1 MNKPYKGARQDSD
14 RENSNNRAR
23 SNHKRN
29 TYGSREDN
37 ANQDARTTFRRSPRS
52 QERSNDKSNKPS
64 YAPYGQGS
72 KSPKGHNEDNYNEA
86 DYKETKHNEAS
97 DTKFTE
103 SLEQAVLPGIKPVL
117 ELLDSDPARID
128 TVLIRR
134 GRRSSD
140 TDTLMDKCRLNHVRF
155 NLVDAPALDKL
166 YTGAHQ
172 GVVARLYAAGYI
184 EVDEMLSKAMDAPL
198 PIIIALD
205 QVQDPGNAGTLARS
219 LYALGGAGLIVPRHN
234 AAYLGAS
241 AQRAAAGALE
251 KLPVARV
258 TNLARSLDE
267 AIDAGFTIYGA
278 MLGESSVNAFT
289 TKLHTPCILV
299 LGNEDKGIR
308 PNVAK
313 RCHKLLHI
321 PMLRD
326 FDSLNV
332 AQAGAL
338 LLGEFARDLLVEK

>member
-1 MNKPYKGARQDSD
+1 MNKTYRATKQGSD
-14 RENSNNRAR
+14 KE
-23 SNHKRN
+23 
-29 TYGSREDN
+29 
-37 ANQDARTTFRRSPRS
+37 
-52 QERSNDKSNKPS
+52 KSNKKTHSSDKRRVGGREEGTYAKTPKNKAFNALNNQESKVSTS
-64 YAPYGQGS
+64 YIE
-72 KSPKGHNEDNYNEA
+72 NMETEDT
-86 DYKETKHNEAS
+86 ETI
-97 DTKFTE
+97 
-103 SLEQAVLPGIKPVL
+103 EQSVLPGIKPVL

-140 TDTLMDKCRLNHVRF
+140 TDKLMDMCRLHHVRF

-172 GVVARLYAAGYI
+172 GIVARLYAAGYI

-258 TNLARSLDE
+258 TNLARTLDQ

-278 MLGESSVNAFT
+278 MLGETSINAFK

-338 LLGEFARDLLVEK
+338 LLGEFARDLLVSK